1 MVPGNFPKGLIVNTM
16 ETQSRRRRYRARR
29 LRLQPERPHVPHRER
44 MLEGALAD
52 AMSALMRAQEAQ
64 REHHA
69 SVETIKRQLLQS
81 REEMEELRRRGRRE
95 REESGKA
102 NMKRFVEAL
111 LPVLDAFDQALASA
125 GNQNDGDPLYDGMQ
139 AIRAL
144 MDKSLEQL
152 GVEKISPEG
161 EPFDP
166 EQHEALS
173 MEATDAQPPNTVVG
187 VIQAGYR
194 YGERLLRPARVRV
207 SQAAAPANRN

>member
-1 MVPGNFPKGLIVNTM
+1 M

-29 LRLQPERPHVPHRER
+29 LRLQPERPHVARREVL
-44 MLEGALAD
+44 LEGALSD

-69 SVETIKRQLLQS
+69 SVEQIKRQLLQG
-81 REEMEELRRRGRRE
+81 REELEELRRRGRRE
-95 REESGKA
+95 REESAKA
-102 NMKRFVEAL
+102 TMKRFVEAL
-111 LPVLDAFDQALASA
+111 LPVLDAFDQAMASA
-125 GNQNDGDPLYDGMQ
+125 DSGKDGDALLEGMQ

-144 MDKSLEQL
+144 MDRSLEQL

-161 EPFDP
+161 EAFNP

-173 MEATDAQPPNTVVG
+173 MEATDAHPPNTVVG

-194 YGERLLRPARVRV
+194 FGERLLRPARVRV
-207 SQAAAPANRN
+207 SQAGAPANRN